1 MKEYNRKYYDMY
13 NGVKGSQKSFKDI
26 DGDWVESPLISI
38 DNTLHQKSKAADIL
52 SCHVEKAILFASN
65 NVWCYEQV
73 CLAEMFKLPKM
84 LLANLLIAR
93 VSCWHGKFSSN
104 LIWNTNKKLLLK

>member
-1 MKEYNRKYYDMY
+1 MKNPIK
-13 NGVKGSQKSFKDI
+13 N
-26 DGDWVESPLISI
+26 
-38 DNTLHQKSKAADIL
+38 
-52 SCHVEKAILFASN
+52 N

-93 VSCWHGKFSSN
+93 VITSAF
-104 LIWNTNKKLLLK
+104 TDFKLLT

>member
-1 MKEYNRKYYDMY
+1 MKEYTIKYYDMY

-65 NVWCYEQV
+65 NKYIDT
-73 CLAEMFKLPKM
+73 LSASIFLDLKDAL
-84 LLANLLIAR
+84 
-93 VSCWHGKFSSN
+93 SN
-104 LIWNTNKKLLLK
+104 YKDATKR

>member
-26 DGDWVESPLISI
+26 DGDWGESPLISI

-65 NVWCYEQV
+65 NGLGLGEGGLVGCSK
-73 CLAEMFKLPKM
+73 LAECVCPLLPNPCYT
-84 LLANLLIAR
+84 LARLIKR
-93 VSCWHGKFSSN
+93 
-104 LIWNTNKKLLLK
+104 

>member
-1 MKEYNRKYYDMY
+1 MFNRRT
-13 NGVKGSQKSFKDI
+13 NVALAG
-26 DGDWVESPLISI
+26 
-38 DNTLHQKSKAADIL
+38 
-52 SCHVEKAILFASN
+52 

-93 VSCWHGKFSSN
+93 VSTRFFVWYNYFKNIYTF
-104 LIWNTNKKLLLK
+104 LLKKFAGVNICYIFTL